1 MYRFLS
7 CISLLL
13 VTTACAGV
21 GSPAPS
27 IALCAAGWA
36 QGIESQLQT
45 GDGRGHGP
53 DIGSDEWQSVVEFRL
68 GIRDLPGLPE
78 RGSAAWC
85 AYVEALA
92 DDRMPVIFACDDDA
106 ATKLAVHFL
115 PTEPRTLIARRGDRL
130 ALMAQQ
136 RSASGAKYAGDDAAL
151 WEHHGEA
158 TVTWGADAPEMRCRV
173 TR

>member
-115 PTEPRTLIARRGDRL
+115 PTEPRMLIARRGDRL